1 MPQPQK
7 SVAEQEAACPVRHG
21 DIWRVGAHLFGCGD
35 IEEGSVLAAL
45 LALAA
50 PLTLVYADP
59 PWTSANAT
67 TYRAMS
73 GRERARK
80 ADWRSVFAR
89 ALTPARDR
97 KLLCDT
103 EMGWNPRGEA
113 MRLARGM
120 GAACPWWEPVKYPWT
135 TSVIF
140 AADFRDPPGQ
150 PTAHIT
156 GAHGWQS
163 DAQWLTSGHAEPSAQ
178 ALAAH
183 APGVVLDPCCGEGYT
198 SRSAVTAGWTFVGHE
213 ITARRL
219 WNGISRIAQLTGSS
233 PERISQV

>member
-1 MPQPQK
+1 MPQTQK
-7 SVAEQEAACPVRHG
+7 PVAAQVAACPVRHG
-21 DIWRVGAHLFGCGD
+21 DIWRVGEHLFGCGD

-73 GRERARK
+73 GAERARK
-80 ADWRSVFAR
+80 ADWHSVFFR
-89 ALTPARDR
+89 ALSPARDR
-97 KLLCDT
+97 KLLCYT

-113 MRLARGM
+113 MQLARRM
-120 GAACPWWEPVKYPWT
+120 GARCPWWERVTYPWT
-135 TSVIF
+135 ASVIF
-140 AADFRDPPGQ
+140 PADFRDPPG
-150 PTAHIT
+150 PVAPVT

-163 DAQWLTSGHAEPSAQ
+163 DAQWLTSGHPEPSAL
-178 ALAAH
+178 AFAAH
-183 APGVVLDPCCGEGYT
+183 EPGVVLDPCCGEGYT

-219 WNGISRIAQLTGSS
+219 WNGIQRIALITGNS
-233 PERISQV
+233 PERISRP